1 MKKVNI
7 MHVDMDAFYASVEM
21 LDNPE
26 LKGKPVIVG
35 GVDMNN
41 RGVVSTASYE
51 ARKYGVH
58 SAMPIY
64 KAKKLCPNGIY
75 ISGRMERYKE
85 LSIEIHKIFHKYTPK
100 VEKISIDEAFLDL
113 KGCHKLFGTSEKIGK
128 KIKNEIK
135 EEVGLTASVGI
146 SKNKFLAKLA
156 STIDKPDGFKIIYTD
171 EVDDF
176 LDDLPIGM
184 LWGVGNKTEEL
195 LHEQG
200 VKTIGMLKKI
210 PKYELENQFGKLGIK
225 LYNLARGKDN
235 REVISEEEIKSIS
248 QEETFSDNLTSKL
261 DIFSAL
267 MGMTDKVSERLHNKD
282 LRGKTVFIKV
292 RYSDFKTYTRRKT
305 VKNYINSTDS
315 IYDLAKKLLINNNL
329 LNNKPIRLL
338 GIGVSNLSPD
348 NEQQLS
354 LFEKNIKKEKL
365 NETIFEIKDKFG
377 SKSLRRGIDLIYDHQ
392 NEPKNKKEN

>member
-7 MHVDMDAFYASVEM
+7 MHVDMDAFYASVEIM
-21 LDNPE
+21 DNPE

-64 KAKKLCPNGIY
+64 KAKKLCPNGVY

-85 LSIEIHKIFHKYTPK
+85 LSLEIHKIFHKYTPK

-113 KGCHKLFGTSEKIGK
+113 KGCHKLFGSSEKIGK

-135 EEVGLTASVGI
+135 EQVGLTASVGI

-156 STIDKPDGFKIIYTD
+156 STIDKPDGFKIIYED

-176 LDDLPIGM
+176 LNDLPIGM
-184 LWGVGNKTEEL
+184 LWRVGDKTEEF
-195 LHEQG
+195 LHAQG
-200 VKTIGMLKKI
+200 IKTIGMLKKF
-210 PKYELENQFGKLGIK
+210 PKYELENQFGKLGLK
-225 LYNLARGKDN
+225 LYRLARGKDN

-248 QEETFSDNLTSKL
+248 QEETFLENLTSKL
-261 DIFSAL
+261 DILSAL
-267 MGMTDKVSERLHNKD
+267 MGMTEKVSERLHNKD
-282 LRGKTVFIKV
+282 LKGKTVFIKV

-305 VKNYINSTDS
+305 IKNHINSTDL
-315 IYDLAKKLLINNNL
+315 IYDIAKKLLINNKL
-329 LNNKPIRLL
+329 LNKPIRLL

-348 NEQQLS
+348 KEQQLS

-365 NETIFEIKDKFG
+365 DETIFEIKDKFG

-392 NEPKNKKEN
+392 NKSKKEK

>member
-7 MHVDMDAFYASVEM
+7 MHVDMDAFYASVEIM
-21 LDNPE
+21 DNPE

-64 KAKKLCPNGIY
+64 KAKKLCPNGVY

-85 LSIEIHKIFHKYTPK
+85 LSLEIHKIFHKYTPK

-113 KGCHKLFGTSEKIGK
+113 KGCHKLFGSSEKIGK

-135 EEVGLTASVGI
+135 EQVGLTASVGI

-156 STIDKPDGFKIIYTD
+156 STIDKPDGFKIIYED

-176 LDDLPIGM
+176 LNDLPIGM
-184 LWGVGNKTEEL
+184 LWGVGDKTEEL

-200 VKTIGMLKKI
+200 IKTIGMLKKF
-210 PKYELENQFGKLGIK
+210 PKYELENQFGKLGLK
-225 LYNLARGKDN
+225 LYRLARGKDN

-248 QEETFSDNLTSKL
+248 QEETFSENLTSKL
-261 DIFSAL
+261 DILSAL
-267 MGMTDKVSERLHNKD
+267 MGMTEKVSERLHNKD
-282 LRGKTVFIKV
+282 LKGKTVFIKV

-305 VKNYINSTDS
+305 VKNHINSTDL
-315 IYDLAKKLLINNNL
+315 IYDIAKKLLINNKL
-329 LNNKPIRLL
+329 LNKPIRLL

-348 NEQQLS
+348 KEQQLS

-365 NETIFEIKDKFG
+365 DETIFEIKDKFG

-392 NEPKNKKEN
+392 NKSKKEK

>member
-85 LSIEIHKIFHKYTPK
+85 LSIEIHKIFHKYTPR

-128 KIKNEIK
+128 KIKNESNCTY
-135 EEVGLTASVGI
+135 GGTWI
-146 SKNKFLAKLA
+146 SP
-156 STIDKPDGFKIIYTD
+156 STTY
-171 EVDDF
+171 V
-176 LDDLPIGM
+176 
-184 LWGVGNKTEEL
+184 
-195 LHEQG
+195 
-200 VKTIGMLKKI
+200 
-210 PKYELENQFGKLGIK
+210 
-225 LYNLARGKDN
+225 N
-235 REVISEEEIKSIS
+235 RS
-248 QEETFSDNLTSKL
+248 
-261 DIFSAL
+261 
-267 MGMTDKVSERLHNKD
+267 
-282 LRGKTVFIKV
+282 
-292 RYSDFKTYTRRKT
+292 
-305 VKNYINSTDS
+305 
-315 IYDLAKKLLINNNL
+315 
-329 LNNKPIRLL
+329 
-338 GIGVSNLSPD
+338 
-348 NEQQLS
+348 
-354 LFEKNIKKEKL
+354 
-365 NETIFEIKDKFG
+365 
-377 SKSLRRGIDLIYDHQ
+377 
-392 NEPKNKKEN
+392 